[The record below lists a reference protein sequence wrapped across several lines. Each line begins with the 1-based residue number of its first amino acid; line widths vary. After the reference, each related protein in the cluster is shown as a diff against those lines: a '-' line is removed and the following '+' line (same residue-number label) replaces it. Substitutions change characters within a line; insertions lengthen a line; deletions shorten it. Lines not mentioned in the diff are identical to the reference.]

1 MQIDHHKSCML
12 RVMQARNEGH
22 HAFYW
27 DGRVII
33 NGRATNWRHA
43 AHVIENTLRMTLWNC
58 NDALWTHPDRLEE
71 ILKVSDILFLVET
84 HQSPNRGLPRVKGFH
99 WEPVFRQTSRQ
110 RITNGSNGVAML
122 FRRELHNRKENTK
135 DKPRSSFYL
144 GESFH

>member
-1 MQIDHHKSCML
+1 MQIEHRKSCMPW
-12 RVMQARNEGH
+12 VMQACEEGCG
-22 HAFYW
+22 AFYR
-27 DGRVII
+27 DGQVII
-33 NGRATNWRHA
+33 NYHAINWRHG
-43 AHVIENTLRMTLWNC
+43 AHVTENTLRMTLWNC
-58 NDALWTHPDRLEE
+58 NGTLWTHPDCLKE